1 MTNRMESLNL
11 NAFTSG
17 LMVGTRHSSLPER
30 HWEKVNDLKV
40 ILDIVVAV
48 GNVQLALGDA

>member
-1 MTNRMESLNL
+1 MTNRMESLNP

-17 LMVGTRHSSLPER
+17 LAVGTRHSSLPER
-30 HWEKVNDLKV
+30 HWEKVNDLRV

-48 GNVQLALGDA
+48 GNVQLALGDV